1 MKYHNIM
8 SFLKLGANN
17 CIHSDSRKH
26 RSSFL
31 VALLSA
37 AGDADRYAK

>member
-1 MKYHNIM
+1 MT
-8 SFLKLGANN
+8 ANN
-17 CIHSDSRKH
+17 RVHQDSKKR

-37 AGDADRYAK
+37 AGEKKWVGVCDGRKWVGAGD